1 MYTLH
6 LEARRLEERA
16 PRAASEIMLRS
27 RELARLQARERLR
40 ERPRAG
46 PERPHRF
53 AQGVARL
60 RARRWRIRVL
70 DA

>member
-1 MYTLH
+1 MYRLH
-6 LEARRLEERA
+6 LEARRLEERT

-40 ERPRAG
+40 ERPCARR
-46 PERPHRF
+46 ERPGLF
-53 AQGVARL
+53 VQGVARL
-60 RARRWRIRVL
+60 RARRWRTRVL